1 MTPNKMKLTL
11 TKTPMSQNPNSKSS
25 IHSNQSK
32 RRTRYKRDADDPRRG
47 KFQSRGDNEI
57 ILLVHEYKYLTRTLL
72 ELLTGRKGTSLK
84 NRLRF
89 LYDNGYLLKVQFSRS
104 YTETGSTPDIYIL
117 DEQGREVYQKIT
129 GQKADPS
136 TKRNQNKD
144 PQLEHALLVNSVRAI
159 MTNACANN
167 TRAELQYWLR
177 SGKDARDVVKVD
189 GRQQT
194 IAPDAFFVLKKP
206 DGKASPFFLEADR
219 STMDQPTFT
228 AKLRAYYAYW
238 RAIRDELDGQKGSPK
253 KRVSNRFNIQGF
265 RVLTIIEHDRDWQRY
280 RNKDRLSH
288 LIEAGIKATG
298 GKGFKGFWYTS
309 KAHLDPN
316 DPASIFK
323 PIWQIAHPSEK
334 GKLHSLLE

>member
-1 MTPNKMKLTL
+1 M
-11 TKTPMSQNPNSKSS
+11 TKTIMNPNSKLSKQ
-25 IHSNQSK
+25 SNPSK
-32 RRTRYKRDADDPRRG
+32 RRTRYKRDADDPRPG
-47 KFQSRGDNEI
+47 KFQSRGDTDI

-84 NRLRF
+84 NRLRY

-136 TKRNQNKD
+136 PKRNQNKD
-144 PQLEHALLVNSVRAI
+144 PQLEHALLVNSVRAMI
-159 MTNACANN
+159 TNACANGAG
-167 TRAELQYWLR
+167 AELVHWLR
-177 SGKDARDVVKVD
+177 AGKDARDVVKVN
-189 GRQQT
+189 GRAQT
-194 IAPDAFFVLKKP
+194 IAPDSFFVLKKP
-206 DGKASPFFLEADR
+206 TGKVSPFFLEADR

-228 AKLRAYYAYW
+228 AKLKAYYAYW
-238 RAIRDELDGQKGSPK
+238 RAIRDELDGQKGNPK
-253 KRVSNRFNIQGF
+253 KQMSNRFNIQGF
-265 RVLTIIEHDRDWQRY
+265 RVLTVIEHDRDWQRV
-280 RNKDRLSH
+280 RNRDRLSH
-288 LIEAGIKATG
+288 LIDAGMKATD

-309 KAHLDPN
+309 KARLDPN